1 MKQYAIVHKS
11 NLMPIAFY
19 CTADGAMQRMMF
31 ITDSN
36 AFGVFEVDVTIHSV
50 LKNAHSTV
58 KYKLG
63 RVCTINN
70 CLLSV
75 HLEASTAYQYHDAIK
90 SGLFQICDVEYS
102 FGKEIKRPKKEEE
115 ES

>member
-19 CTADGAMQRMMF
+19 CTAEVAMQRMMF

-36 AFGVFEVDVTIHSV
+36 AFGVFEVDVEIHSV
-50 LKNAHSTV
+50 LTNENSPV
-58 KYKLG
+58 KHRIG
-63 RVCTINN
+63 RICTLNN

-75 HLEASTAYQYHDAIK
+75 HLEMSTAYQYHDAIK
-90 SGLFQICDVEYS
+90 SGLFQICDVEYF

-115 ES
+115 